1 MPDASAAATERVLA
15 GRYRLTRAIGGT
27 GAAEVW
33 EAHDEVLARPVAV
46 KILRP
51 DADPAFAARF
61 REAAVRAAGLG
72 HPNLVS
78 IFDTGT
84 DGDASFIVMELVR
97 GTTVADRLQRDG
109 ALSPVRAAQMA
120 VQVAE
125 ALEHAHRRGIAHGAV
140 TAANVLVTSDGHP
153 KLTDAGM
160 AAAAADPVPAVD
172 VRALGALLYRML
184 CGREPEAGDTVLPP
198 RQVRAGIPR
207 PLEAVVLRALAPAG
221 GFGTVGELRSALLSV
236 DLGED
241 DAVPIVTRERTP
253 PEGIVPS
260 FRQSERTW
268 LVPTAIIVA
277 VALALALAGLLFSR
291 TQVGHDLLHSS
302 PGSGGATGAVPLR
315 IAAAAAFDPEGD
327 HDEHNADAPK
337 AIDGDPATVWTT
349 QTYTSPTFGNLKSGV
364 GLVLRLDRPTTLAHL
379 KVTPSS
385 RAWAASVYVAGQP
398 PSALDGWGAPVAKQT
413 GVQGSVTFDLRG
425 RSGGAV
431 LLWITNL
438 GAADRV
444 EVAEAQ
450 LTH

>member
-15 GRYRLTRAIGGT
+15 GRYRLIRSIGGA
-27 GAAEVW
+27 GVAEVW

-51 DADPAFAARF
+51 GADPQFAAHF

-84 DGDASFIVMELVR
+84 DGDASFVVMELVR
-97 GTTVADRLQRDG
+97 GTTLADQLRRDG
-109 ALSPVRAAQMA
+109 ALSPVRAAHVA
-120 VQVAE
+120 IQVAE
-125 ALEHAHRRGIAHGAV
+125 ALDHAHRRGIAHGSV
-140 TAANVLVTSDGHP
+140 TAANVLLTPDGRP
-153 KLTDAGM
+153 KLTDAGL
-160 AAAAADPVPAVD
+160 AAAAGAVD
-172 VRALGALLYRML
+172 PAADVHALGVLLYTTL
-184 CGREPEAGDTVLPP
+184 CGRGPGQSPILPP

-207 PLEAVVLRALAPAG
+207 PLEAVVLRALAESG

-241 DAVPIVTRERTP
+241 DAVPIVARERTP
-253 PEGIVPS
+253 PEGIIPS

-277 VALALALAGLLFSR
+277 VALALGLAGLLFSR
-291 TQVGHDLLHSS
+291 TQVGRDLLHSS
-302 PGSGGATGAVPLR
+302 PGTATSAGTVPLR
-315 IAAAAAFDPEGD
+315 IASAAGFDPAGD
-327 HDEHNADAPK
+327 GDEHNADAPK

-349 QTYTSPTFGNLKSGV
+349 QTYTSPSFGNLKSGV
-364 GLVLRLDRPTTLAHL
+364 GLVLRLDRPTSLARL
-379 KVTPSS
+379 KVTSSS
-385 RAWAASVYVAGQP
+385 RAWAAFVYVAGQT
-398 PSALDGWGAPVAKQT
+398 AATIAGWGTPVAKQT
-413 GVQGSVTFDLRG
+413 GIDGSATFDLRG
-425 RSGGAV
+425 QSGGAV

-450 LTH
+450 LTR